1 MIPTDFTEIDTQ
13 YQSSLLGLLSRID
26 QLNSEREGI
35 PTHSTKYLQ
44 ISERIMKL
52 ESCLWSVYDQINAG
66 REYMGAKV
74 K

>member
-13 YQSSLLGLLSRID
+13 YQQSLLGLLSRID
-26 QLNSEREGI
+26 QLTEERAKIPKTKSEY
-35 PTHSTKYLQ
+35 PQ

-66 REYMGAKV
+66 REWMGMKA
-74 K
+74 